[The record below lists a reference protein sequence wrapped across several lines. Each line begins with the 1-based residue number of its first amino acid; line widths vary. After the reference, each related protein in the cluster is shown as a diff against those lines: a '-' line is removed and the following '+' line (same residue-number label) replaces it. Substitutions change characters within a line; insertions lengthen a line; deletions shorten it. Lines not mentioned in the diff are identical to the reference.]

1 MGRTLEALGRRE
13 VITVNGVHH
22 GGFDSFVSSHLPEAC
37 TPKERRI
44 FGLADLE
51 EVVGTVPDC
60 EQMSG
65 AQVIATLGR
74 INVAYAA
81 TGLLWGDPN
90 PIQEIYLR
98 LNRRVQ
104 KDNLWG
110 DPKDTAFSPIVAAQA
125 AIKE

>member
-1 MGRTLEALGRRE
+1 MREALGVPGQGE

-22 GGFDSFVSSHLPEAC
+22 GGFDSFVSSQLPEAC
-37 TPKERRI
+37 PPKERRI

-51 EVVGTVPDC
+51 EVVGTIPDC

-74 INVAYAA
+74 MNVAYAGS
-81 TGLLWGDPN
+81 GLLWGDPN

-104 KDNLWG
+104 RDGLWG
-110 DPKDTAFSPIVAAQA
+110 NPKEAAFSPIAAA
-125 AIKE
+125 LTAIKK